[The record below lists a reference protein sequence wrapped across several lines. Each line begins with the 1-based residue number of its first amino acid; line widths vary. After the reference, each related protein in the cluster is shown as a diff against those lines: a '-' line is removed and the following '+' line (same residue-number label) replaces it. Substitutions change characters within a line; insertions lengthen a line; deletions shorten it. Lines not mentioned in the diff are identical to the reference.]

1 MSEELTRQSIIDE
14 EHLKLLSLGYM
25 ISAATAAFF
34 SLFGLMYMMI
44 GLTVGAA
51 MSHSHDV
58 ATNAS
63 QPPPAFVG
71 WIFGGI
77 GLAIFLLMIVL
88 AAVKFRAGSCIK
100 KRKSRTFCMVV
111 AGISCL
117 EFPYGTVLG
126 VFTFI
131 VLGRESVA
139 RLFNSSIAPDAAA

>member
-1 MSEELTRQSIIDE
+1 MSEELMRQSIIDE
-14 EHLKLLSLGYM
+14 EHLKLLSLGYV

-51 MSHSHDV
+51 ISHSHEF
-58 ATNAS
+58 AAHTG
-63 QPPPAFVG
+63 QEPPAFVG

-77 GLAIFLLMIVL
+77 GLAVFLMMIIL

-139 RLFNSSIAPDAAA
+139 RLFNSSMAPDTGA

>member
-1 MSEELTRQSIIDE
+1 MSEELIRQSIIDE

-25 ISAATAAFF
+25 ISAATSAFF
-34 SLFGLMYMMI
+34 SMFGLMYVMI
-44 GLTVGAA
+44 GMAVGAA
-51 MSHSHDV
+51 ISHSHEF
-58 ATNAS
+58 AAHTG
-63 QPPPAFVG
+63 QEPPAFIG
-71 WIFGGI
+71 WMFAGI
-77 GLAIFLLMIVL
+77 GLVVFLLMIVL
-88 AAVKFRAGSCIK
+88 AAVKFRAGSCLK

-139 RLFNSSIAPDAAA
+139 RLFNSRTAPDAAA